1 MAYDNLLE
9 SSKLM
14 VETMKHLTTVSVGAI
29 LIIVGLLQTVFKT
42 PHWKAILTIS
52 FVGFC
57 LSNLMAVRLMM
68 YCVGHVA
75 TGGSNQEPT
84 GAYRMAA
91 YGFLLGILCFVAFV
105 LRNLWA

>member
-29 LIIVGLLQTVFKT
+29 LIMVGLLQTVFKA
-42 PHWKAILTIS
+42 PHWKAVLTIS

-57 LSNLMAVRLMM
+57 LSNLVAVRLMM
-68 YCVGHVA
+68 FCVGHVA
-75 TGGSNQEPT
+75 RGEASNEPT
-84 GAYRMAA
+84 GFYRMAS
-91 YGFLLGILCFVAFV
+91 YGFLIGVLCFVGFV